1 MWRQTHRETDTI
13 WSWALSM
20 GRLQRRLQAPLLQR
34 QTGKWPLSTTGFLGC
49 ELMAS
54 RRGTGSFCSWLIL
67 LHEGT
72 DGLKV
77 NGSGPW
83 VSVAICCELLQLTE
97 CSSSHCSLGV
107 LLLMCVTPLLSS
119 GQTHLSLDGQSQ
131 KRSFWL
137 FLAVFL
143 WLW

>member
-1 MWRQTHRETDTI
+1 MWRQTRRETDTI

-34 QTGKWPLSTTGFLGC
+34 QRGKWPLSTTGFLGS

-54 RRGTGSFCSWLIL
+54 RRRTGSFCSLLIL
-67 LHEGT
+67 LQEGT

-97 CSSSHCSLGV
+97 CSSSHCSSGV
-107 LLLMCVTPLLSS
+107 LILMCVTPLLSS

-131 KRSFWL
+131 QRSFWL